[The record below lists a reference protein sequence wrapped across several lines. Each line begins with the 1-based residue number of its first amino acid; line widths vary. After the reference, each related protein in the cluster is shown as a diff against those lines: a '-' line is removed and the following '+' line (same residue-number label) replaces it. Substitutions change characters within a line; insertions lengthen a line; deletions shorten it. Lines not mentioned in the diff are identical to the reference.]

1 MNTITERAQLA
12 KTRRSISSKGGP
24 EHERRAA
31 LAVIDV
37 RLDKLDDELSGVDR
51 RRAITATVRAATVL
65 VANAVRTSNALT
77 IEANALLVQ
86 NALDRLLRDDPDA
99 HLYRA
104 AFALLD
110 ASEAQLARPAK
121 RKRKSPKRSKLDQ
134 LDAIL
139 DRLAPHLG
147 GDD

>member
-1 MNTITERAQLA
+1 M
-12 KTRRSISSKGGP
+12 
-24 EHERRAA
+24 
-31 LAVIDV
+31 IDV

-77 IEANALLVQ
+77 IEANALLVE
-86 NALDRLLRDDPDA
+86 NALDRLLRDDPDD
-99 HLYRA
+99 RSVPA